1 MTINKRSKKV
11 MIVVNQVSF
20 RQAMKGKCKGGA
32 PWSVRTKKAGLGDSF
47 LSNGAYKY
55 AKEHLDD
62 DSMILSYVDKDRY
75 EGVCELFGL
84 NPADYSEEWVKL
96 YGEKKEQAT
105 VTGTSDEVL
114 KKLEELDKHLEEN
127 TRAVEKVGNLL
138 LQVLEKM
145 QQKKPIANAPA
156 NNVKQ

>member
-1 MTINKRSKKV
+1 M
-11 MIVVNQVSF
+11 
-20 RQAMKGKCKGGA
+20 
-32 PWSVRTKKAGLGDSF
+32 
-47 LSNGAYKY
+47 
-55 AKEHLDD
+55 
-62 DSMILSYVDKDRY
+62 
-75 EGVCELFGL
+75 
-84 NPADYSEEWVKL
+84 
-96 YGEKKEQAT
+96 
-105 VTGTSDEVL
+105 L